1 MEEVS
6 FNCQTSELLHKI
18 EHLRSL
24 VKPRS
29 AKARRETLLEIR
41 IQPNFVSFCIP
52 GLEVKQFCSTK
63 GWASYTFSLEYFY
76 MILNDYTG
84 LIFTPKFIDGEMHV
98 GGLFTK
104 GLGYNMETTH
114 PENKLTID
122 IPLNYS
128 PVDIL
133 NLKDKLDPNSIGIA
147 GVYSLI
153 ANEEQKLIK
162 NIGIA
167 YKALSSYGFS
177 RDEISQFVRNK
188 IIK

>member
-1 MEEVS
+1 
-6 FNCQTSELLHKI
+6 
-18 EHLRSL
+18 
-24 VKPRS
+24 
-29 AKARRETLLEIR
+29 
-41 IQPNFVSFCIP
+41 
-52 GLEVKQFCSTK
+52 
-63 GWASYTFSLEYFY
+63 
-76 MILNDYTG
+76 
-84 LIFTPKFIDGEMHV
+84 MHV

-114 PENKLTID
+114 PENKITID

-128 PVDIL
+128 PADIL

-162 NIGIA
+162 NIGVA
-167 YKALSSYGFS
+167 HKALSCYGIS